1 MPEQPQSP
9 AQVTQ
14 LIQSEINRELLSS
27 HLHAFNA
34 RARKLKINIKKAKI
48 TTSQQQ
54 LKSNNNTKLLDFSVL
69 SSHH

>member
-1 MPEQPQSP
+1 MSDQPQSP

-34 RARKLKINIKKAKI
+34 RARKLKMRIAKKTQDHDVAPYI
-48 TTSQQQ
+48 FA
-54 LKSNNNTKLLDFSVL
+54 TK
-69 SSHH
+69 

>member
-34 RARKLKINIKKAKI
+34 RARKLNMKINNKTQNRDVAPYIFAMK
-48 TTSQQQ
+48 
-54 LKSNNNTKLLDFSVL
+54 
-69 SSHH
+69 

>member
-1 MPEQPQSP
+1 MSDQPQSS

-34 RARKLKINIKKAKI
+34 RARKLKMKI
-48 TTSQQQ
+48 ARKTQDHDIAPYIFA
-54 LKSNNNTKLLDFSVL
+54 TK
-69 SSHH
+69 

>member
-1 MPEQPQSP
+1 MSDQPQSP

-34 RARKLKINIKKAKI
+34 RARKLNMKIAKKTQDHDIAPYI
-48 TTSQQQ
+48 FA
-54 LKSNNNTKLLDFSVL
+54 TK
-69 SSHH
+69 